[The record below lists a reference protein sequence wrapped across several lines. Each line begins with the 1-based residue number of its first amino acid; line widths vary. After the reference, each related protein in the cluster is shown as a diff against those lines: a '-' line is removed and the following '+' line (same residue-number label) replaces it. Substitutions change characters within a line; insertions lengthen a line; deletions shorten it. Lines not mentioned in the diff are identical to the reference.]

1 MRRESG
7 CTFHHIYELYI
18 SMSAVCL
25 VSWSSVTVV
34 TCWIRHRCHI
44 SVSVAP
50 LAAKVHCLA
59 LKLLCGWS
67 MNQKFCG
74 WWVFFFSMVEFLLLF
89 SSVQQVFSELMSL
102 ITYTGYFCLANTER
116 KLQDTSFWGKMVTL
130 YNKFPLV
137 KVR

>member
-1 MRRESG
+1 MSYFSERSTVG
-7 CTFHHIYELYI
+7 CQSPLSCTQVALWLKYEPEILWL
-18 SMSAVCL
+18 M
-25 VSWSSVTVV
+25 
-34 TCWIRHRCHI
+34 
-44 SVSVAP
+44 
-50 LAAKVHCLA
+50 
-59 LKLLCGWS
+59 G
-67 MNQKFCG
+67 
-74 WWVFFFSMVEFLLLF
+74 FFFSMVEFLLLF